1 MTTEL
6 LLEDGD
12 WPSEPLAPASV
23 WSLDAEPALLIELHR
38 LLALSGLSA
47 TFETYGYSPVVLTPG
62 GHYSLISW
70 WNPTQLSV
78 ATDVD
83 LDWGLREYE
92 GSDHDHCLLTWETIV
107 PGSPAYVS
115 EAGWITVGGYERII
129 RGDALRLRHA

>member
-6 LLEDGD
+6 LLEEGD

-23 WSLDAEPALLIELHR
+23 WTLDAEPALLIELQR
-38 LLALSGLSA
+38 LLALSGRSA
-47 TFETYGYSPVVLTPG
+47 TFETYGYSPVVLSPG

-83 LDWGLREYE
+83 LDWRLREYE
-92 GSDHDHCLLTWETIV
+92 GSDHDHLSTDVGDDPAGQACLPVRCRLDH
-107 PGSPAYVS
+107 
-115 EAGWITVGGYERII
+115 GGC
-129 RGDALRLRHA
+129 LRAHRSR

>member
-6 LLEDGD
+6 LREAGD

-23 WSLDAEPALLIELHR
+23 WTLDAEPALLIELQR
-38 LLALSGLSA
+38 LLALSGRSA
-47 TFETYGYSPVVLTPG
+47 TFETYGYSPAVLSPG

-83 LDWGLREYE
+83 LDWRLREYE
-92 GSDHDHCLLTWETIV
+92 GSDHDHCLLTWETIL
-107 PGSPAYVS
+107 PGRPAYMS
-115 EAGWITVGGYERII
+115 DAGWITVGAYARIVRDDVLRI
-129 RGDALRLRHA
+129 RRA